1 MYPIYLEGSMQ
12 FSTLDTNAAPAVAQ
26 ATALLRAEHD
36 NATSTFQRAAARIT
50 HLAGLPW
57 FIVLLTAVILGW
69 MGANI
74 SAGMLGLHEPD
85 PPPFTWLQGAIST
98 GALYMAALILT
109 TQRSQDR
116 LATHREHLTL
126 ELAII
131 ADQKVAKI
139 VELLE
144 ELRRDSPTIA
154 DRRDNEA
161 QTMAKPTDP
170 EVVLQAIKTDGP
182 EARMPE

>member
-1 MYPIYLEGSMQ
+1 MPYH
-12 FSTLDTNAAPAVAQ
+12 TLDPNAAPAIAQ

-36 NATSTFQRAAARIT
+36 NTTSTFQRAAGRIT

-57 FIVLLTAVILGW
+57 FIAFLTIGILGW

-74 SAGMLGLHEPD
+74 GAGMLGLPHPD
-85 PPPFTWLQGAIST
+85 PPPFVWLQGAIST

-116 LATHREHLTL
+116 LATHRENLAL

-139 VELLE
+139 IELLE
-144 ELRRDSPTIA
+144 ELRRDSPAIA
-154 DRRDNEA
+154 DRSDNMA
-161 QTMAKPTDP
+161 RTMAKPTDP
-170 EVVLQAIKTDGP
+170 QVVLQAIKTDGQETPPP
-182 EARMPE
+182 E

>member
-1 MYPIYLEGSMQ
+1 MQ
-12 FSTLDTNAAPAVAQ
+12 VPTLDTDAAPAVAQ

-50 HLAGLPW
+50 HLVGLPW
-57 FIVLLTAVILGW
+57 FVVLLTVAIVGW

-74 SAGMLGLHEPD
+74 SAGLLGLREPD
-85 PPPFTWLQGAIST
+85 PPPFAWLQGAIST
-98 GALYMAALILT
+98 GALYMTALILT

-144 ELRRDSPTIA
+144 ELRRNSPTIA
-154 DRRDNEA
+154 NRSDHEA
-161 QTMAKPTDP
+161 RTMAKPTDP
-170 EVVLQAIKTDGP
+170 EMVLQAIKTDGP
-182 EARMPE
+182 EAPPPE